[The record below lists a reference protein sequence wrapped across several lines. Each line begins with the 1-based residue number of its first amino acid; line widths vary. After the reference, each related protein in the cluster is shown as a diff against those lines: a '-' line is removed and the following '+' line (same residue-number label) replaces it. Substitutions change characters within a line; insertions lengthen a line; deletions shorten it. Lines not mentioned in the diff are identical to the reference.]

1 MTLQRPRPQANYER
15 EARAVVRHV
24 LMNRLDDLQ
33 ALTAL
38 VRADVSP
45 ADLEAKVAEIMR
57 YLKETRP

>member
-1 MTLQRPRPQANYER
+1 VTLQQPKPADYER

-24 LMNRLDDLQ
+24 LMNLLDDLQ

-38 VRADVSP
+38 VRADVKP

>member
-1 MTLQRPRPQANYER
+1 VTLQHPKPADYER